1 MKCKDVNGKE
11 LDAIKVYAHC
21 IRFFKDCVLK
31 DLETD
36 ALRFYQ
42 KDFKYVLTVPSTC
55 GEKAKMFLK
64 EAAQNVRI

>member
-21 IRFFKDCVLK
+21 ITYFKNCVLK
-31 DLETD
+31 DLKTRVQGISQE
-36 ALRFYQ
+36 
-42 KDFKYVLTVPSTC
+42 DFKYVLTVPSTC

-64 EAAQNVRI
+64 EAAKNVRI